1 MPISVAFYLNLN
13 SETPV
18 VSVQIIVPLTKMDSE
33 EESYD
38 DVDSGNESSGD
49 DVDFPMEVEVT
60 GHREKQTDSDD
71 YPYEVLSTEEIVQHM
86 VDSIKDVNSVVEVT
100 IVLWLNVAQILSTIT
115 ISSIKIQLKSLHQTI
130 WVFLLLDYI
139 INHNYAF
146 RFLLQP
152 HASFSITS
160 DGTKKSLW
168 KGSMMETKNS
178 YLMKP
183 ESLTLS
189 KNSTL
194 LLLPGL
200 RYVLETKIEFY

>member
-1 MPISVAFYLNLN
+1 
-13 SETPV
+13 
-18 VSVQIIVPLTKMDSE
+18 MDSE

-100 IVLWLNVAQILSTIT
+100 IVLLLNVTQMPSTT
-115 ISSIKIQLKSLHQTI
+115 NIKIQLKPLHQTI

-146 RFLLQP
+146 RFLLQQ

-178 YLMKP
+178 YLMRP
-183 ESLTLS
+183 ESLTPS

-194 LLLPGL
+194 LLLPGP
-200 RYVLETKIEFY
+200 RYVLETKIELY